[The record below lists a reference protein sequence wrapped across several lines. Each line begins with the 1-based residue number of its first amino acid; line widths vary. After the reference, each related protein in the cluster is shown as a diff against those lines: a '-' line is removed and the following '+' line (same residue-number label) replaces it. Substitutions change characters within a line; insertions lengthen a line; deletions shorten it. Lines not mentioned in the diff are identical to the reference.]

1 MNLLLIY
8 LVPVGVL
15 LIVGGAFEERRV
27 ARSATVAAIALAL
40 ALLFYGLAGFGFQF
54 GGVGLVNNAPGL
66 RGFVRE
72 WSPLDVVIGPGW
84 GVFGLDAFGVNLD
97 PRNADVMNLF
107 IYHSALAGS
116 AVSLPILALSTRVP
130 SGRSRVLLLGA
141 LLTAV
146 FFFPIA
152 GNWIWGGGWLA
163 QLGNTSGLGHGTVD
177 FAGSGAIYVF
187 GGFAALGALL
197 GYGVRSHTGVTTAA
211 NVPEFPSAHLP
222 VLMILG
228 AFLFLI
234 GTSVFAV
241 GDPFAPKN
249 LPVPQ
254 ILFNVVNAAV
264 AGILVAT
271 LYGWFVSGE
280 PAAMLAARGAV
291 AGIVAIAASLPFVPS
306 WAALIIGGVA
316 GLLLPLSTYVV
327 ERWIRAGDDGLIVST
342 FGVAGIWGL
351 LALAIFADGQ
361 YGVGWNNTGLTEYLS
376 VPNQGV
382 TGIFSLPGFVPDS
395 PGQMEAQFFGVVAI
409 GLLAFISSWAIFY
422 ALRKLGGATEG

>member
-1 MNLLLIY
+1 MNHLLIY
-8 LVPVGVL
+8 LVPAGVL
-15 LIVGGAFEERRV
+15 LVVVGAFEERRV
-27 ARSATVAAIALAL
+27 ARAATVASIALTL
-40 ALLFYGLAGFGFQF
+40 ALLSYGLVGFGFQF
-54 GGVGLVNNAPGL
+54 GGVGLVNGTPGL
-66 RGFVRE
+66 RGFIRE

-107 IYHSALAGS
+107 IFHSALAGS
-116 AVSLPILALSTRVP
+116 AVSLPILALSARVR
-130 SGRSRVLLLGA
+130 SGRSRVLLLGT
-141 LLTAV
+141 LLMAV

-152 GNWIWGGGWLA
+152 ANWIWGGGWLA
-163 QLGNTSGLGHGTVD
+163 QMGNTSGLGHGTVD
-177 FAGSGAIYVF
+177 FGGSGAIYVY

-197 GYGVRSHTGVTTAA
+197 GYGARSHTDVTTAA

-234 GTSVFAV
+234 GTSVVAV

-249 LPVPQ
+249 LPVSQ

-264 AGILVAT
+264 AGTLVAT

-280 PAAMLAARGAV
+280 PAPMLAARGAV
-291 AGIVAIAASLPFVPS
+291 AGIVSVAASLPFVPS

-327 ERWIRAGDDGLIVST
+327 DRWIRVGDDGLIFPT
-342 FGVAGIWGL
+342 FGVAGMWGL

-361 YGVGWNNTGLTEYLS
+361 YGVGWNNTGLTSYLG

-382 TGIFSLPGFVPDS
+382 TGIFSLPSFVPDS

-409 GLLAFISSWAIFY
+409 GLFAFASSWAIFY
-422 ALRKLGGATEG
+422 ALRKLGGPATD